1 MKQQKGNPIT
11 EKGKKC
17 PKLVI
22 ESGDEAVKRQF
33 YYEKREKVP
42 KARNRK
48 WRWSGIKGILLRE
61 KGESAQ
67 IS

>member
-1 MKQQKGNPIT
+1 MKK
-11 EKGKKC
+11 
-17 PKLVI
+17 I
-22 ESGDEAVKRQF
+22 ELRMSISMLISQF
-33 YYEKREKVP
+33 YYEKSALGE